1 MKYCKTC
8 LQTDTRPGIKF
19 NSEGICPACDY
30 YFNIHLKADF
40 DERFRILE
48 ELIKNH
54 KGKDSNFDCIIGVSG
69 GKDSTRQA
77 LWVRDKLGLT
87 PLLVCLSYPPEQI
100 TKRGS
105 NNISNLIN
113 LGFDTIITSLK
124 PKTWKKS
131 VKNSFLNYLNWAKSC
146 EQALFSSVPQIA
158 IKYGI
163 KLIFWGENPALQ
175 LGDLNVLGKNG
186 YDGNNL
192 RKMNTLKGGN
202 IEWMIEDGFEKSDV
216 FPYKYPSSDEFDKND
231 IQIIYLGWF
240 WKDWS
245 IINNGTFSA
254 SYGLELREDSFENTG
269 DLWGCFSLDEDWVTL
284 NQMIKYYKFGFGR
297 VNEYC
302 NEAIRNK
309 LITRNEGIK
318 LIEEYEGKI
327 SEKYIK
333 EFCKY
338 IDISLIDF
346 WDNVKKGVNKDLF
359 KIEKNGQIKRIFKV
373 GIGL

>member
-8 LQTDTRPGIKF
+8 LQSDTRPGIKF

-113 LGFDTIITSLK
+113 LGFDTIVTSLK

-163 KLIFWGENPALQ
+163 KLILWGENPALQ

-192 RKMNTLKGGN
+192 RKMNTIKGGN

-254 SYGLELREDSFENTG
+254 SYGLELRED
-269 DLWGCFSLDEDWVTL
+269 
-284 NQMIKYYKFGFGR
+284 
-297 VNEYC
+297 
-302 NEAIRNK
+302 
-309 LITRNEGIK
+309 
-318 LIEEYEGKI
+318 
-327 SEKYIK
+327 
-333 EFCKY
+333 
-338 IDISLIDF
+338 
-346 WDNVKKGVNKDLF
+346 
-359 KIEKNGQIKRIFKV
+359 
-373 GIGL
+373 

>member
-8 LQTDTRPGIKF
+8 LQSDTRPGIKF

-113 LGFDTIITSLK
+113 LGFDTIVTSLK

-163 KLIFWGENPALQ
+163 KLILWGENPALQ

-192 RKMNTLKGGN
+192 RKMNTIKGGN

>member
-192 RKMNTLKGGN
+192 RKMNTIKGGN

>member
-113 LGFDTIITSLK
+113 LGFDTIVTSLK

-175 LGDLNVLGKNG
+175 LGDLNVSGKNG

-192 RKMNTLKGGN
+192 RKMNTIKGGN